1 MNSIPKTQPEFDAR
15 YETLPYKRK
24 LALRPFLLGF
34 DDSENAQLDLSFYP
48 EKIFLILVSLCKE
61 EITLLFHE
69 MSKEQSEQ
77 IQRKL
82 NDTDIIKGLPTLRK
96 KPEEDS
102 LKSAKSRIRKNISMS
117 AEHFGFRDPKFG
129 KKDPYIREKLVQ
141 LFWQYKSELV
151 DSSMLTRYGLDF
163 VPSVRNFINEEK
175 YENYI
180 KEPGSLVRIRSPRLM
195 GKTFLINN
203 LLKRFKGNQQYRIV
217 YFTFNSCDSSV
228 MFDYQTLMKYF
239 CQSLIKKMIEDIE
252 DEIDEIKEKQINLN
266 QSFTEDIEALT
277 TLINKLKPRID
288 KWEDLLP
295 PNQNMTILLE
305 KLLSLSPE
313 NFILV
318 LDDLDKIFELPY
330 CDEFC
335 DLLRYLFQESKRM
348 LEENKPTLWYKSHL
362 IIAHSTESYA
372 NGNIDHS
379 PLGNVGKTIKI
390 KPFTSQEVKT
400 LSKDYGLTLK
410 DKENEALYDLISG
423 HPYLVTLTFNYLK
436 NYPEETLKDIIE
448 SACHQGSIY
457 SSYLR
462 GLLVMLKQSEDLIN
476 TYDKVVNSST
486 SIKIDD
492 NITWKLD
499 SLGLIKQDN
508 NNRVTYF
515 CDLYHRYFKDNL

>member
-15 YETLPYKRK
+15 YETLTYKRK

-34 DDSENAQLDLSFYP
+34 DDSENARLDLTFHP
-48 EKIFLILVSLCKE
+48 EQIFLILVSLCKE
-61 EITLLFHE
+61 EMTLLFHE
-69 MSKEQSEQ
+69 MSQEQSEQ

-82 NDTDIIKGLPTLRK
+82 NDEDIIKGLPKLKT
-96 KPEEDS
+96 KPEQDS
-102 LKSAKSRIRKNISMS
+102 LKSAKLRIRKNISNS
-117 AEHFGFRDPKFG
+117 AEHFGFRDSGFS

-163 VPSVRNFINEEK
+163 MPSVRNFIDEEK

-217 YFTFNSCDSSV
+217 YFTFKSYDSSI
-228 MFDYQTLMKYF
+228 FLNYQTLITYF
-239 CQSLIKKMIEDIE
+239 CKSLIEKIKNQII
-252 DEIDEIKEKQINLN
+252 DEIDLN
-266 QSFTEDIEALT
+266 QFL
-277 TLINKLKPRID
+277 ID
-288 KWEDLLP
+288 KLNSLMKEEAVGYFPSYNENMVILLEDLLS
-295 PNQNMTILLE
+295 LL
-305 KLLSLSPE
+305 PE
-313 NFILV
+313 NLILV

-330 CDEFC
+330 CDDFC
-335 DLLRYLFQESKRM
+335 DLWRSLFQESKRM

-390 KPFTSQEVKT
+390 KPFTNQEVKT

-410 DKENEALYDLISG
+410 DKDNEALYHLISG
-423 HPYLVTLTFNYLK
+423 HPYLVTLTFNHLR
-436 NYPEETLKDIIE
+436 NHPEETLKDIIE
-448 SACHQGSIY
+448 SACHKESIY

-462 GLLVMLKQSEDLIN
+462 GLLVILKQSEKLIN
-476 TYDKVVNSST
+476 TYGKVVNSSI
-486 SIKIDD
+486 SINTDN

-499 SLGLIKQDN
+499 SLGLIKQDSN
-508 NNRVTYF
+508 NKVTYF
-515 CDLYHRYFKDNL
+515 CDLYHRYFKENL